1 MFSKQELSLFQTPYF
16 SNFSYSNGIIEIQSN
31 NTGHWWQ
38 IFKKDMPRSTMIV
51 TLHKYNKNDNYHKQ
65 CHVHTLQK
73 ASCKIKSHDEY
84 ILVK

>member
-1 MFSKQELSLFQTPYF
+1 MSLLVRYRSYF
-16 SNFSYSNGIIEIQSN
+16 SL
-31 NTGHWWQ
+31 
-38 IFKKDMPRSTMIV
+38 IFMPRSPMIV

-73 ASCKIKSHDEY
+73 AYCKIKSHDEY